1 MKRRDFVQTSIA
13 SAGLSTISFKNS
25 QTKTTMKAIGL
36 ATNWGWTGTL
46 DAFAAKAKELG
57 YDGFETWF
65 PNEKKDQDELLQVL
79 EKYKLQVGFLI
90 GGSGPDFQKHLQD
103 FKNALDGAVKF
114 KQKPLYINCHSGKD
128 FFSLEQNSK
137 FIEFT
142 IEQADKTGIKIAH
155 ETHRGRL
162 CFAAHVTK
170 AFLEK
175 YPKMRLTLDI
185 SHWTNVH
192 ESLLGDQTDAVN
204 LALSRTVHLHTRVG
218 HEEGPQVNDPRAPEW
233 KDTLKAHLGW
243 WDTVIKNLEKA
254 GEKQFTFLTEFGPPS
269 YLPTL
274 PYTNVPVAD
283 QWDINIHMLKFI
295 KARYAQA

>member
-1 MKRRDFVQTSIA
+1 MNRRDFVQNTMA
-13 SAGLSTISFKNS
+13 SVSLASLGIEKLEKKSS
-25 QTKTTMKAIGL
+25 MKAIGL

-46 DAFAAKAKELG
+46 DAFAAKAKALG
-57 YDGFETWF
+57 YDGFEVWF
-65 PNEKKDQDELLQVL
+65 PGEKKGQDELLQVL
-79 EKYKLQVGFLI
+79 DKYKLQVGFLV
-90 GGSGPDFQKHLQD
+90 GGGGPDFTKHFQD
-103 FKNALDGAVKF
+103 FKNALSGALAF

-128 FFSLEQNSK
+128 YFTFDQNSK
-137 FIEFT
+137 FIELT
-142 IEQADKTGIKIAH
+142 IEQSEKSGIKIAH
-155 ETHRGRL
+155 ETHRGRM
-162 CFAAHVTK
+162 CFAAHITK

-192 ESLLGDQTDAVN
+192 ESLLGDQADAVN

-233 KDTLKAHLGW
+233 KETLKAHLGW
-243 WDTVIKNLEKA
+243 WDTVIKNLEKT

-274 PYTNVPVAD
+274 PFTNVPVAD
-283 QWDINIHMLKFI
+283 QWDINIHMLKLI
-295 KARYAQA
+295 KERYA

>member
-1 MKRRDFVQTSIA
+1 MNRRDFVQNSLA
-13 SAGLSTISFKNS
+13 SVSLASLGIEKLKKKYAIKV
-25 QTKTTMKAIGL
+25 IGL

-46 DAFAAKAKELG
+46 DAFAAKAKDLG
-57 YDGFETWF
+57 YDGFEVWF
-65 PNEKKDQDELLQVL
+65 PGEKKGQDELLEVL
-79 EKYKLQVGFLI
+79 GKYKLQVGFLVGG
-90 GGSGPDFQKHLQD
+90 GGSDFTKHFQD
-103 FKNALDGAVKF
+103 FKNALAGALVF

-128 FFSLEQNSK
+128 YFTFDQNSK
-137 FIEFT
+137 FIELT
-142 IEQADKTGIKIAH
+142 IEQSVKSGIKIAH
-155 ETHRGRL
+155 ETHRGRM

-192 ESLLGDQTDAVN
+192 ESLLGDQADAVN

-233 KDTLKAHLGW
+233 KETLKAHLGW
-243 WDTVIKNLEKA
+243 WDTVIKNLEKS

-274 PYTNVPVAD
+274 PFTNVPVAD
-283 QWDINIHMLKFI
+283 QWDINIHMLKLI
-295 KARYAQA
+295 KERYT